1 MTTTQRSILLLLFIA
16 TIGIFVALGGMIF
29 YDLGLSASL
38 ELSNLNF
45 QEPTPKDQGPS
56 PKDQGSTPNSQI
68 PTPSNQPPTA
78 TIEPSPTQT
87 ALPSPTSLP
96 TRTPTVTETP
106 TPTSTPTI
114 IPPPSAQITG
124 IVGHGQSLPL
134 SCESRSAADWAGYF
148 GVQID
153 ELNFLHGLPPSDN
166 PERGFVGSVRGAW
179 GQTPPDPYGVHA
191 GPVASLLRA
200 YGLKARAYHDLTWDQ
215 LRAEIASG
223 EPVIVW
229 IVGHVEIGHSLVYT
243 TPNGL
248 EVIVAK
254 YEHTVIAIGY
264 TEDSVMVLDGTKIY
278 SRPLSIFLNSWGALG
293 NMGIIMES

>member
-16 TIGIFVALGGMIF
+16 TIGTFVVLGGMVF
-29 YDLGLSASL
+29 SDLGLSASL
-38 ELSNLNF
+38 QFPNPNF
-45 QEPTPKDQGPS
+45 QEPTPKDQGPN
-56 PKDQGSTPNSQI
+56 PNLQS
-68 PTPSNQPPTA
+68 PTPSPPPSTATLPTSTFTPQPPTS
-78 TIEPSPTQT
+78 T
-87 ALPSPTSLP
+87 LTSLP
-96 TRTPTVTETP
+96 TRTPTVTETA

-114 IPPPSAQITG
+114 TPPPSAQITG
-124 IVGHGQSLPL
+124 IVGHSQSLPL

-179 GQTPPDPYGVHA
+179 GQIPPDPYGVHA

-200 YGLKARAYHDLTWDQ
+200 YGLKARAYHALTWDQ

-223 EPVIVW
+223 QPVIVW
-229 IVGHVEIGHSLVYT
+229 IVGHVEIGHSIVYT

-278 SRPLSIFLNSWGALG
+278 SRPLSTFLNSWGALG
-293 NMGIIMES
+293 NMGIIAEP